1 MTDFEEA
8 KRRGLLHLQERDGI
22 GTLRER
28 SLHAILKY
36 WMEPDE
42 SRHEAKLP
50 GGLVADI
57 CDGEQAVEIQ
67 TGSAYPLRGKLER
80 LLPLMP
86 VTVVL
91 PVVRR
96 KTLVWLDPDT
106 GEASVPRKSPRVGG
120 FWDRLPDLYWLLPY
134 LAQPGLTIRLV
145 ELDLEE
151 FRTRDG
157 WGRDGKRGSHRLE
170 RIPVALGEERWLRS
184 PADCAGLLPAGL
196 PGSFTTAD
204 LKKAGRLSPKKAG
217 YAINFLYKYKA
228 VIRIGKSSNAYL
240 YRLVGSEKAEI
251 VDATR

>member
-1 MTDFEEA
+1 MKAGT
-8 KRRGLLHLQERDGI
+8 RR
-22 GTLRER
+22 
-28 SLHAILKY
+28 SF
-36 WMEPDE
+36 
-42 SRHEAKLP
+42 P

-157 WGRDGKRGSHRLE
+157 WGRDGETRVPSAGAYPCRARGGTGGCE
-170 RIPVALGEERWLRS
+170 APPTAPVCCRR
-184 PADCAGLLPAGL
+184 
-196 PGSFTTAD
+196 TAWFIYHGRFE
-204 LKKAGRLSPKKAG
+204 KAGRLSPKKAG

-228 VIRIGKSSNAYL
+228 VIRMGKSSNAYL